1 MSNETKHEPLNP
13 VLAREIS
20 LQELRDE
27 GYLMNGNG
35 YGVWFEKAGNDEAPE
50 VRVFLPDWVN
60 ELMERSRREGE
71 ESIKSQLR
79 ALLKKR

>member
-1 MSNETKHEPLNP
+1 MSNETKHEPINP
-13 VLAREIS
+13 VLSREIS

-27 GYLMNGNG
+27 GYLMNSNG
-35 YGVWFEKAGNDEAPE
+35 YGVWFEKPGGENTPE

-71 ESIKSQLR
+71 ESIKSRLR

>member
-1 MSNETKHEPLNP
+1 MSNETKHEPINP
-13 VLAREIS
+13 ALAREIS

-27 GYLMNGNG
+27 GYLINSNG
-35 YGVWFEKAGNDEAPE
+35 YGVWLEKPGGGNTPE
-50 VRVFLPDWVN
+50 RVFLPDWVH

-79 ALLKKR
+79 SLLKKR